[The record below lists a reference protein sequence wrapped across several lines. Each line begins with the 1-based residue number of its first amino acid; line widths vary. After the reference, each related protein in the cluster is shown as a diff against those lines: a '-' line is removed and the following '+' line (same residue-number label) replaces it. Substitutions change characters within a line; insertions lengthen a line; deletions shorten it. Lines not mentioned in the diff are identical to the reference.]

1 MVELNFIK
9 RAWLNVIAKW
19 GRTLLLI
26 LVTAAILM
34 FVLAGLLISNAANKA
49 TSQAKRNV
57 GATLTL
63 SANREAAFKKMQSS
77 ASAGSNKKPGKISM
91 TPVKLSDA
99 KKIAKNS
106 NISDYNVTVSSSV
119 DAKSFDTV
127 STSSAG
133 SGMMGRMGGQSSS
146 STGDV
151 TVNGVTDTS
160 MVSSFTSKSSKIS
173 SGRGLTASDEGTNNT
188 VIESEL
194 ADQDNLKV
202 GDTLTVKNPS
212 NSKKTYKLKVVGI
225 YKASANATTG
235 MMGNDPAN
243 AIYTS
248 YTFANQ
254 VKGSKYADTADSVT
268 FQVSDPA
275 KTSQVKKAGNKLIN
289 TKTYSLTSD
298 DASYQTVKKSMN
310 TVSGFANKIVWLVAI
325 AGTII
330 LALIVILMVR
340 ERRYEIGVLLSLG
353 EARWKIIGQFFTEM
367 VMVLV
372 VSVAIAGAGGQVVGN
387 KLGQQ
392 LVSSAQTTQ
401 TSTTQTNSGQ
411 PGGGG
416 GAPSGGR
423 PSGGQQAGGPGRMA
437 GASSQAVQKKAAKT
451 KLETQ
456 LNVTE
461 LVELGGFGLA
471 IMFLAVMIG
480 SFGIL
485 RLEPKKVL
493 IDD

>member
-1 MVELNFIK
+1 MNFIK
-9 RAWLNVIAKW
+9 RAWLNTFAKW
-19 GRTLLLI
+19 GRTTLFI

-49 TSQAKRNV
+49 TEQAKQNV
-57 GATLTL
+57 GSTLTL
-63 SANREAAFKKMQSS
+63 SANREAAFKKMRSS
-77 ASAGSNKKPGKISM
+77 SETNSSGKPGKISM

-99 KKIAKNS
+99 KEIAKNS
-106 NISDYNVTVSSSV
+106 NISNYNVTVNSSA

-127 STSSAG
+127 STSGAG
-133 SGMMGRMGGQSSS
+133 SGMMGKMGGGSSA
-146 STGDV
+146 GDI
-151 TVNGVTDTS
+151 TINGVTDTS
-160 MVSSFTSKSSKIS
+160 MVDSFKSKSSKIT
-173 SGRGLTASDEGTNNT
+173 SGRGLTADDEDTNNT

-194 ADQDNLKV
+194 AEQDNLKV
-202 GDTLTVKNPS
+202 GDTITLKNTS
-212 NSKKTYKLKVVGI
+212 NSKKAYKLKIVGI
-225 YKASANATTG
+225 YKASANASTG

-243 AIYTS
+243 TIYTS
-248 YTFANQ
+248 YTLANTI
-254 VKGSKYADTADSVT
+254 KGSKYKDTADSIT
-268 FQVSDPA
+268 FNISNPTQ
-275 KTSQVKKAGNKLIN
+275 TSSVKKAGDKVID
-289 TKTYSLTSD
+289 TDTYSLTSD
-298 DASYQTVKKSMN
+298 DASYQTVKKSMGA
-310 TVSGFANKIVWLVAI
+310 VSGFANKIVWLVAL

-367 VMVLV
+367 VMVLI
-372 VSVAIAGAGGQVVGN
+372 VSLAIAGAGGQVVGN

-401 TSTTQTNSGQ
+401 TSSTGSQTTGQ
-411 PGGGG
+411 PGGG

-423 PSGGQQAGGPGRMA
+423 PSGAPTGGHMG
-437 GASSQAVQKKAAKT
+437 GAANSQKVKQT
-451 KLETQ
+451 KLQTQ
-456 LNVTE
+456 LNATE
-461 LVELGGFGLA
+461 LVQLGGLGLV

-480 SFGIL
+480 SFGVL

>member
-1 MVELNFIK
+1 MNFIK
-9 RAWLNVIAKW
+9 RAWLNTFAKW
-19 GRTLLLI
+19 GRTTLLI

-49 TSQAKRNV
+49 TEQAKQNV
-57 GATLTL
+57 GSTLTL

-77 ASAGSNKKPGKISM
+77 SSSSSNGRPGKISM

-99 KKIAKNS
+99 KEIAKNS
-106 NISDYNVTVSSSV
+106 NISNYNVMVNSSA

-127 STSSAG
+127 STSGAG
-133 SGMMGRMGGQSSS
+133 SGMMGKMGGGS
-146 STGDV
+146 STGDI
-151 TVNGVTDTS
+151 TINGVTDTS
-160 MVSSFTSKSSKIS
+160 MVDSFKSKSSKIT
-173 SGRGLTASDEGTNNT
+173 SGRGLTADDEDTNNT

-194 ADQDNLKV
+194 AEQDNLKV
-202 GDTLTVKNPS
+202 GDTITLKNIS
-212 NSKKTYKLKVVGI
+212 NSKKTYKLKIVGI
-225 YKASANATTG
+225 YKASANASTG

-243 AIYTS
+243 TIYTS
-248 YTFANQ
+248 YTLANT
-254 VKGSKYADTADSVT
+254 VKGSKYKDTADSVT
-268 FQVSDPA
+268 FNISNPTQ
-275 KTSQVKKAGNKLIN
+275 TSSVKKAGDKVID
-289 TKTYSLTSD
+289 TDTYSLTSD
-298 DASYQTVKKSMN
+298 DASYQTVKKSMGA
-310 TVSGFANKIVWLVAI
+310 VSGFANKIVWLVAV

-367 VMVLV
+367 VMVLI
-372 VSVAIAGAGGQVVGN
+372 VSLVIAGAGGQVVGN

-401 TSTTQTNSGQ
+401 TSSTGSQTTGQ

-416 GAPSGGR
+416 VPSGGR
-423 PSGGQQAGGPGRMA
+423 PSGAPTGGHMGGTA
-437 GASSQAVQKKAAKT
+437 NSQKAKQT
-451 KLETQ
+451 KLQTQ
-456 LNVTE
+456 LNATE
-461 LVELGGFGLA
+461 LGQLGGFGLV

-480 SFGIL
+480 SFGVL
-485 RLEPKKVL
+485 RPEPKKVL

>member
-1 MVELNFIK
+1 MNFIK
-9 RAWLNVIAKW
+9 RAWLNTFAKW
-19 GRTLLLI
+19 GRTTLLI

-49 TSQAKRNV
+49 TEQAKQNV
-57 GATLTL
+57 GSTLTL
-63 SANREAAFKKMQSS
+63 SANREAAFKKMRSS
-77 ASAGSNKKPGKISM
+77 SETNSSGKPGKISM

-99 KKIAKNS
+99 KEIAENS
-106 NISDYNVTVSSSV
+106 NISDYNVTVNSSA

-133 SGMMGRMGGQSSS
+133 SGMMGKMGGSSS
-146 STGDV
+146 ANGDI
-151 TVNGVTDTS
+151 TINGVTDTS
-160 MVSSFTSKSSKIS
+160 MVDSFKSKSSKMT
-173 SGRGLTASDEGTNNT
+173 SGRGLTADDEDTNNT

-194 ADQDNLKV
+194 AEQDNLKV
-202 GDTLTVKNPS
+202 GDTITLKNTS
-212 NSKKTYKLKVVGI
+212 NSKKTYKLKIVGI
-225 YKASANATTG
+225 YKASTSASTG

-243 AIYTS
+243 TIYTS
-248 YTFANQ
+248 YTLANT
-254 VKGSKYADTADSVT
+254 VKGSKYQDTADSVT
-268 FQVSDPA
+268 FNISNPA
-275 KTSQVKKAGNKLIN
+275 QTSTVKKAGNKVID
-289 TKTYSLTSD
+289 TDTYSLTLD
-298 DASYQTVKKSMN
+298 DASYQTVKKSMS
-310 TVSGFANKIVWLVAI
+310 TVSGFANKIVLLVAL

-353 EARWKIIGQFFTEM
+353 ESRWKIIGQFFTEM

-372 VSVAIAGAGGQVVGN
+372 VSLAIAGAGGQVVGN

-401 TSTTQTNSGQ
+401 TSSTGSQTTGQ
-411 PGGGG
+411 PGGD

-423 PSGGQQAGGPGRMA
+423 PSGAPTEGHMGGA
-437 GASSQAVQKKAAKT
+437 VNSQKAKQT
-451 KLETQ
+451 KLQTK
-456 LNVTE
+456 LNVAE
-461 LVELGGFGLA
+461 LVQLGGLGLA

>member
-1 MVELNFIK
+1 MNLNFVK
-9 RAWLNVIAKW
+9 RAWLNTFAKW
-19 GRTLLLI
+19 GRTTLLI

-34 FVLAGLLISNAANKA
+34 FMLAGLLISNAANRA
-49 TSQAKRNV
+49 TKQAKQNV
-57 GATLTL
+57 GSTLTL

-77 ASAGSNKKPGKISM
+77 ASSSSSGRPGKISM

-99 KKIAKNS
+99 EKIAKNK
-106 NISDYNVTVSSSV
+106 NIADYNVSVSTSA

-133 SGMMGRMGGQSSS
+133 AGMMGKMGGSSS
-146 STGDV
+146 SGDI
-151 TVNGVTDTS
+151 TINGVTATS
-160 MVSSFTSKSSKIS
+160 MVDSFKSKSSKITT
-173 SGRGLTASDEGTNNT
+173 GRGLTASDKGTTNT

-194 ADQDNLKV
+194 AKQDNLKV
-202 GDTLTVKNPS
+202 GDTITLKNAS
-212 NSKKTYKLKVVGI
+212 DSKQTYKLKIVGI
-225 YKASANATTG
+225 YEASANANTG

-248 YTFANQ
+248 YTFANK
-254 VKGSKYADTADSVT
+254 VKGSKYANTADSVT
-268 FQVSDPA
+268 FNISNPA
-275 KTSQVKKAGNKLIN
+275 QTSAVKKAGNKLID
-289 TKTYSLTSD
+289 TDTYSLTSD
-298 DASYQTVKKSMN
+298 DASYQTVKKSMS
-310 TVSGFANKIVWLVAI
+310 TVTGFANKIIWLVAI

-353 EARWKIIGQFFTEM
+353 ESRWKIVGQFFTEM

-372 VSVAIAGAGGQVVGN
+372 VSLAIAGAGGQVVGN

-401 TSTTQTNSGQ
+401 TSSQTSNQPGSGQ
-411 PGGGG
+411 PGG
-416 GAPSGGR
+416 APNGNR
-423 PSGGQQAGGPGRMA
+423 PSGGGHMA
-437 GASSQAVQKKAAKT
+437 GSPATKAKAKQA
-451 KLETQ
+451 KLQTQ

-461 LVELGGFGLA
+461 LVQLGGFGLA